1 MLAVIE
7 ENKGLDII
15 MMVHRVHSLPT
26 TTPRLV
32 ACTASGPAGHV
43 AVVSLLHVSQFYS
56 Q

>member
-15 MMVHRVHSLPT
+15 MMLHRVHSLPT

-32 ACTASGPAGHV
+32 ACTASGPEGHV
-43 AVVSLLHVSQFYS
+43 VLFSSSCFTVL
-56 Q
+56 